1 MRYVRLGAFGLFVA
15 LVPVFL
21 IAANVR
27 WVVNFPPLYS
37 YGFDTYNIV
46 AFTGI
51 PRDELISAGRQ
62 IRDYFNNGEERLDVR
77 VQVNGIRWSLYNERE
92 VQHME
97 DVKGL
102 VQVVYRVSEL
112 AAVYLVGFAAV
123 GFGLFGRRFRPQLGW
138 AIGLGGLAT
147 LGLAL
152 VVGLGSLVGFDRL
165 FLAFHLV
172 SFSNDLWQL
181 DPSRDYLIAMF
192 PQAFFFDATMLIA
205 VAVVV
210 EAVLATIPL
219 YFLWWR
225 PRQVESAVVDPQPD
239 PC

>member
-1 MRYVRLGAFGLFVA
+1 MGAFGLFVA

-27 WVVNFPPLYS
+27 WVINFPPLYS

-46 AFTGI
+46 QFTGV

-97 DVKGL
+97 DVRGL
-102 VQVVYRVSEL
+102 VQGVYRVSEF
-112 AAVYLVGFAAV
+112 AALYLVAFAAV
-123 GFGLFGRRFRPQLGW
+123 GFGLYRRRFTPQLAW
-138 AIGLGGLAT
+138 AVGLGGLAT
-147 LGLAL
+147 LAL
-152 VVGLGSLVGFDRL
+152 VMAVGLGSLVGFDRL

-205 VAVVV
+205 FSIVIEAALAAV
-210 EAVLATIPL
+210 PL

-225 PRQVESAVVDPQPD
+225 PRQAGSTVVDPQPD